1 LTFFPSR
8 YSQELE
14 NLKERNATLQIQ
26 VLHLQEELNETQSK
40 IRKAREMIKLY
51 NKALKETMA
60 SSMRPH
66 DLNYLQ
72 KVPRNREEENELL
85 KVRHCLS
92 YEGVQND
99 ADKYCYFQRQIQ
111 DVRLQS
117 RREQQLIIS
126 SWYEL
131 ARQEKRDSSSLSGR
145 PTSSSWLG
153 RQRKILEN
161 QLKKR

>member
-1 LTFFPSR
+1 
-8 YSQELE
+8 
-14 NLKERNATLQIQ
+14 
-26 VLHLQEELNETQSK
+26 
-40 IRKAREMIKLY
+40 
-51 NKALKETMA
+51 
-60 SSMRPH
+60 MRPH
-66 DLNYLQ
+66 DLSYSQ

-85 KVRHCLS
+85 KVRQIPRMRLRKHFALKIL
-92 YEGVQND
+92 YL
-99 ADKYCYFQRQIQ
+99 QRQIQ